1 MRWLGMSKEKHKFST
16 CSRCGR
22 KLKDKK
28 SMERGLG
35 PVCYQKYLKEQA
47 EIGFSE
53 NQMTIDEVV

>member
-1 MRWLGMSKEKHKFST
+1 MDNEKHKFST

-22 KLKDKK
+22 KLKDQK

-53 NQMTIDEVV
+53 NQMTIDEVI